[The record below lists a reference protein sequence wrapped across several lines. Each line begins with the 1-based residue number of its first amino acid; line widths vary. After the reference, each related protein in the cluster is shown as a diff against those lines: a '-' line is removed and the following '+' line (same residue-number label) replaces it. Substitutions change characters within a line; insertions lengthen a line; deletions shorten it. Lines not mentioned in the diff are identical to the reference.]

1 VKSIELLC
9 FGNELLIG
17 KVINTNASFLA
28 HELTKVG
35 AKVTRIVVMSDALS
49 DLAIGFQEALARSP
63 DYIITSGG
71 LGPTFDDKTLEGL
84 AKALELPLEENSD
97 ALEMVREAY
106 AFLGEDLN
114 PARKKMAIL
123 PKYAIPI
130 RNTVGTAP
138 AVQMNPMGT
147 HTTVYC
153 LPGVPRELKAI
164 FLEKILPEIA
174 KTGSKYFQESFICSG
189 VGESSLAHLTEE
201 IASQRPRIY
210 IKSHPKMSEEEPII
224 EFHLTATGDDPR
236 LVDEIKETKQKLIAD
251 LRSLGAR
258 IEIEESNSFSSR
270 NSNR

>member
-1 VKSIELLC
+1 MKSIELLC

-17 KVINTNASFLA
+17 KVVNTNASFLA
-28 HELTKVG
+28 QEITKAG
-35 AKVTRIVVMSDALS
+35 AKVTRIVVMSDDLS

-63 DYIITSGG
+63 DYLITSGG

-84 AKALELPLEENSD
+84 AKALELPLEENFD

-123 PKYAIPI
+123 PKNAIPI
-130 RNTVGTAP
+130 RNTAGTAP
-138 AVQMNPMGT
+138 AVQITPKGT
-147 HTTVYC
+147 HTIIYC

-201 IASQRPRIY
+201 IASQKPHIY
-210 IKSHPKMSEEEPII
+210 LKSHPKMSEEKPVI

-236 LVDEIKETKQKLIAD
+236 LADEIKEVKQRLIMG
-251 LRSLGAR
+251 LKSLGAT
-258 IEIEESNSFSSR
+258 IENEEAHSASNHI
-270 NSNR
+270 NN

>member
-1 VKSIELLC
+1 MKSIELLC

-17 KVINTNASFLA
+17 KVVNTNASFLA
-28 HELTKVG
+28 QELTKVG
-35 AKVTRIVVMSDALS
+35 AKVTRILVMGDDLS
-49 DLAIGFQEALARSP
+49 DLAVGFQEALARSP
-63 DYIITSGG
+63 DYLITSGG

-123 PKYAIPI
+123 PKNAIPI

-138 AVQMNPMGT
+138 AVQITPKGSP
-147 HTTVYC
+147 TTIYC

-174 KTGSKYFQESFICSG
+174 KAGSKYFQESFIWSG
-189 VGESSLAHLTEE
+189 VGESSLAH
-201 IASQRPRIY
+201 
-210 IKSHPKMSEEEPII
+210 
-224 EFHLTATGDDPR
+224 
-236 LVDEIKETKQKLIAD
+236 
-251 LRSLGAR
+251 
-258 IEIEESNSFSSR
+258 
-270 NSNR
+270 

>member
-1 VKSIELLC
+1 MKSIELLC

-28 HELTKVG
+28 QELTKAG
-35 AKVTRIVVMSDALS
+35 TEVTRILVMSDALS
-49 DLAIGFQEALARSP
+49 DLTTGFQEVLARSP
-63 DYIITSGG
+63 DYLITSGG

-84 AKALELPLEENSD
+84 AKALKIPLEENSD

-106 AFLGEDLN
+106 AILGEDLN

-123 PKYAIPI
+123 PKHAIPI

-138 AVQMNPMGT
+138 AVQMSPIGT
-147 HTTVYC
+147 HTIIYC

-164 FLEKILPEIA
+164 FLENILPEIA

-201 IASQRPRIY
+201 IITQKPHIY
-210 IKSHPKMSEEEPII
+210 IKSHPKMSEKEPII
-224 EFHLTATGDDPR
+224 EFHLTATGDDPG
-236 LVDEIKETKQKLIAD
+236 LVDEIKEIKQKLITG
-251 LRSLGAR
+251 LRSLGAI
-258 IEIEESNSFSSR
+258 IEVEESKSSIESNS
-270 NSNR
+270 NQ